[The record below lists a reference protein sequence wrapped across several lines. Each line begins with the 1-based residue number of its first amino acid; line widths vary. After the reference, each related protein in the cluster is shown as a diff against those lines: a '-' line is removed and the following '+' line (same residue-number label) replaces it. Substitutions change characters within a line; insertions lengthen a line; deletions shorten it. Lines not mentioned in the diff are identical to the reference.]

1 MLQHDELFA
10 DDMLFHI
17 FQYVEDRSLIVV
29 CRLVSKQWYGKVMEM
44 PLNLDFS
51 KSRLR
56 PRVDHHSLLLEQE
69 EEISETGST
78 MTKQQPST
86 ELREAET
93 ISEATRI
100 YSILSPPISNIT
112 CLNLSNNLLG
122 QDQLNTLAS
131 CENLKNL
138 KSLDLSANDFSR
150 NSSSS
155 SSSCSAIFSLVW
167 SKFMSNLTSLN
178 VNATTLEDEGIIAIA
193 ASPVMSNL
201 RELYVQTN
209 SLTRASVEAIGNSKT
224 LTNLTILDLAYNKIQ
239 ACDVECLTQSSNMK
253 NLTLLDLSHNAVRLV
268 GARCIASSKYLN
280 NIRTLNLANAIDD
293 EGVKVL
299 ITSHSMSNL
308 TQLNL
313 EGVYS
318 PRITPKHPFPMFAS
332 SVFNSS
338 LTHLSIQIRFV
349 VPKAFMKDIT
359 VLHNLQYLKLS
370 FSPIDIDGAKELAA
384 HESSKRLKTLH
395 LICCKISEEA
405 GALLMQS
412 PHLVNLTSLNLSGNQ
427 LDGTLLFNSSMY
439 TTNHFEKLTSL
450 DLSSN
455 GIKSDG
461 AVLMSQCSRLL
472 RNVKELN
479 LNYNTINDQGLS
491 ALASCKYLSN
501 LTILKL
507 SSNGIGDYG
516 IASLCESEHL
526 KHLTHLNLFANSQI
540 YSEGAISI
548 ANSVN
553 MKNLTCLR
561 LNNCN
566 IGSKGAVA
574 LASSELMQN
583 LTGLH
588 VSCNCISSTGAL
600 AIVSSKYLT
609 KLQELDMQG
618 NVFGGN
624 TYEEIATRLSTFKYL
639 TTVVIQRQRHFI

>member
-29 CRLVSKQWYGKVMEM
+29 CRLVSKQWYGEVMEM

-78 MTKQQPST
+78 MIKQQQQPST

-122 QDQLNTLAS
+122 HDQLNTLAS

-167 SKFMSNLTSLN
+167 T
-178 VNATTLEDEGIIAIA
+178 IA

-299 ITSHSMSNL
+299 ITSRSMSNL

-384 HESSKRLKTLH
+384 HESSKRIKTLH

-427 LDGTLLFNSSMY
+427 LDGTLLFNLSMY
-439 TTNHFEKLTSL
+439 TTIHFEKLTSL

-491 ALASCKYLSN
+491 ALASSKYLSN

-516 IASLCESEHL
+516 VASLCESEYL

-553 MKNLTCLR
+553 MKNLTFIM

-624 TYEEIATRLSTFKYL
+624 TYEEITTRLSTFKYL